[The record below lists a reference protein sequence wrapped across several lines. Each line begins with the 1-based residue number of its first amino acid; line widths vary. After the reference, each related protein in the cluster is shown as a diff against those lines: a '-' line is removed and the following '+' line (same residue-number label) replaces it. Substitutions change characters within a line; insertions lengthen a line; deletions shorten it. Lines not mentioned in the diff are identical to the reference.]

1 MEENIKP
8 NINTV
13 EFACGIFD
21 HMRLESRV
29 LNYPVVPILS
39 CPVVPILSCPVVPIL
54 SCPVTPEVWNC
65 PEVH

>member
-39 CPVVPILSCPVVPIL
+39 CPVTL
-54 SCPVTPEVWNC
+54 EVWNC